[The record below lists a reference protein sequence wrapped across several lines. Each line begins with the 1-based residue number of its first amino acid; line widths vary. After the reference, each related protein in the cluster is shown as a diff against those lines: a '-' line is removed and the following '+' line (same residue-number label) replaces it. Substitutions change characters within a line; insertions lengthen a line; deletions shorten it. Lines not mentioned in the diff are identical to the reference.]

1 MQKTIFSIVITLLSM
16 TLIAQ
21 NVSNIRI
28 HQMDHVLIIIYDLTI
43 QADIEV
49 YASFDGGVTFSE
61 PLQHVIGAVGK
72 GVTPDTDKMIVWN
85 VLDEFGEID
94 YPNTVV
100 KIVSSDEVG
109 NAKIDTATATKSTFF
124 SEGKEINFHYPG
136 PQAHSRIFPTSSMV
150 VLTLDKEILV
160 ISELSKGFS
169 IKIKDPNPGQR
180 RLRIYSYHIDSNGR
194 IFRHLNWD
202 YQYRI
207 NTLNK
212 NVFEFRPNMTL
223 KR

>member
-1 MQKTIFSIVITLLSM
+1 M
-16 TLIAQ
+16 TVIAQ

-28 HQMDHVLIIIYDLTI
+28 HQMDHVLIIIYDLAM

-49 YASFDGGVTFSE
+49 HASFDGGTTFSE
-61 PLQHVIGAVGK
+61 PLRHVIGAVGK
-72 GVTPDTDKMIVWN
+72 SVTPDTDKMIVWN

-94 YPNTVV
+94 YPNTVI

-109 NAKIDTATATKSTFF
+109 NAKFDTVTATKSIFF
-124 SEGKEINFHYPG
+124 SEGDGKEIIFHYPG
-136 PQAHSRIFPTSSMV
+136 PQRHSRTFPASSMV

-180 RLRIYSYHIDSNGR
+180 TLRIYSYHTTSNGR
-194 IFRHLNWD
+194 IVRHLNWD